1 MLSSPVLSIS
11 DESRIE
17 DISEVSLFSSGIKEP
32 LTTTS
37 SISCAKIFQL
47 VHTRLNLV
55 ENWSSYA
62 YFSIFTF
69 F

>member
-11 DESRIE
+11 DESRIA

-37 SISCAKIFQL
+37 SISCAKINEVVRMIITNKL
-47 VHTRLNLV
+47 
-55 ENWSSYA
+55 
-62 YFSIFTF
+62 
-69 F
+69 